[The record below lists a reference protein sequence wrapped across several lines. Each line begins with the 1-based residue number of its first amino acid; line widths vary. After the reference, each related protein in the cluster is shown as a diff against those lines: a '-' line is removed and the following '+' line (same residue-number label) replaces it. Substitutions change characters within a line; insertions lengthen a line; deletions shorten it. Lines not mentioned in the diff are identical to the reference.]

1 MLNLTSTYFLLLW
14 SQYELYFLLQIIAV
28 LLATVAAV
36 LSLKYLDNSLNNLH
50 QRVGLALYGGIWLQ
64 ALIGILRPHRY
75 IFILK
80 TQKLWICSG
89 LLLFLIFMR
98 EFYQKVI
105 LDSRKN
111 YFNETKYFQKIIQTQ
126 VEKQFLTIKSQ
137 VKRDLLGH
145 VLQTKTLENVFEI
158 EKKQFVCRERKGRN
172 IWNIFHW
179 LLGIGVSFH
188 GVINIYTGLQAYHEK
203 TSKSAR
209 IWTIIF
215 IAQICLTIFLYLLQ
229 EKRYYIQNQGVIL
242 VVQPTDQELSP
253 RNKQRETPPQNCR
266 GLG

>member
-158 EKKQFVCRERKGRN
+158 EKNNLCAGKGKEETFG
-172 IWNIFHW
+172 IF
-179 LLGIGVSFH
+179 F
-188 GVINIYTGLQAYHEK
+188 TGYQGLEY
-203 TSKSAR
+203 
-209 IWTIIF
+209 
-215 IAQICLTIFLYLLQ
+215 LFL
-229 EKRYYIQNQGVIL
+229 E
-242 VVQPTDQELSP
+242 
-253 RNKQRETPPQNCR
+253 
-266 GLG
+266 

>member
-1 MLNLTSTYFLLLW
+1 MEKN
-14 SQYELYFLLQIIAV
+14 QYKRQRIVFYIHVITEIIAV

-64 ALIGILRPHRY
+64 ALIGILRPHR
-75 IFILK
+75 
-80 TQKLWICSG
+80 
-89 LLLFLIFMR
+89 
-98 EFYQKVI
+98 
-105 LDSRKN
+105 
-111 YFNETKYFQKIIQTQ
+111 
-126 VEKQFLTIKSQ
+126 
-137 VKRDLLGH
+137 
-145 VLQTKTLENVFEI
+145 
-158 EKKQFVCRERKGRN
+158 ERKGRN

-179 LLGIGVSFH
+179 LLGIGVSFL

-253 RNKQRETPPQNCR
+253 RNKQKETPPQNCR